1 MKGRATVIVTLPG
14 ELQASIAAVLAFLKR
29 ADDMK
34 TTHRNSLLAALLV
47 CLTPVAVSAN
57 EAYLTPNTNGG
68 SGAMPS
74 GYSKLYFELG
84 NGNWVGTLKLPAA
97 PRQGDTVVL
106 SSMADWNA
114 RLETAATAFDK
125 AGYLPVDALSN
136 VELRWSSTFNRWDV
150 IKGESA
156 RLVYGKSQYVLTI
169 PASHHAVTQVGI
181 YKNKWAGEAYLPTWA
196 PQGAVLVVANET
208 SSEVIVSGYSAAFNR
223 FDCKSET
230 RCAFVFDADGK
241 WRARMGREQY
251 RPVDVDLPSPGARWT
266 DVVVGSAAEDVTTPG
281 LLRLPANAVDGDIY
295 QISNPSNELPVY
307 IAADNSNRDVD
318 VRVSAKGY
326 IYRYDGSQ
334 RRWIIQ
340 PN

>member
-1 MKGRATVIVTLPG
+1 
-14 ELQASIAAVLAFLKR
+14 
-29 ADDMK
+29 MK
-34 TTHRNSLLAALLV
+34 TTHRNTLLAALLV
-47 CLTPVAVSAN
+47 CLSPIAASAN

-84 NGNWVGTLKLPAA
+84 NGNWVGTLKLPAT

-156 RLVYGKSQYVLTI
+156 RLVYGRSQYFLTI

-181 YKNKWAGEAYLPTWA
+181 YQNKWAGEAYLPSWA
-196 PQGAVLVVANET
+196 PQGAVLVVANEST
-208 SSEVIVSGYSAAFNR
+208 SEVIVSGSSAAFNR
-223 FDCKSET
+223 FDCESAT
-230 RCAFVFDADGK
+230 QCAFVFDADGK
-241 WRARMGREQY
+241 WRARSGRVQF
-251 RPVDVDLPSPGARWT
+251 RPIDVDLPSPAARWT
-266 DVVVGSAAEDVTTPG
+266 DVVVGRAVEDLTTPG

-295 QISNPSNELPVY
+295 KISNPSGELFVRLLP
-307 IAADNSNRDVD
+307 DNTNLGKEL
-318 VRVSAKGY
+318 RVPARGY
-326 IYRYDGSQ
+326 ILRYDGAQ
-334 RRWIIQ
+334 RRWLFQ